1 MHPLSVATREDL
13 VAMNLTNPVTAY
25 VASTNLEAQLLKVL
39 LEEAEIEAH
48 VSEDNSLAGLWAFGT
63 LPEIHRPRIWV
74 SDADLNRAHL
84 LLKDYDARAAERE
97 QARQQT
103 ADPEDATIEVLCEE
117 CIQKSTFPAAQRGAI
132 ADCPHCGA
140 YVDVGDPVEN
150 EQ

>member
-39 LEEAEIEAH
+39 LHEAGVEAH

-74 SDADLNRAHL
+74 SEADLNRAQL
-84 LLKDYDARAAERE
+84 LLKDYDARASER
-97 QARQQT
+97 ALVRQQA
-103 ADPEDATIEVLCEE
+103 ADSEDAAIEVLCEE
-117 CIQKSTFPAAQRGAI
+117 CNKKSTFPATQRGTI

-150 EQ
+150 E